1 MSPIQDG
8 AVVDACTLKNF
19 SLVGRMDV
27 LEKHFNSRARWTE
40 AIQREAGRLGLP
52 TLDWLGPAMSAGED
66 IEALIGVDEIRRG
79 LGATRADPATLH
91 LGEAEAIYV
100 LERYHPDWTFVSDD
114 QPAIDFARRRGL
126 TTVDSEAVLA
136 GCYESGLVG
145 CPEAFDLLNSMAD
158 AGRGVRVPPS
168 HWYVCP
174 PPTPGPETRTRPVA
188 EH

>member
-1 MSPIQDG
+1 VNPIQVG
-8 AVVDACTLKNF
+8 IIVDACTLKNF
-19 SLVGRMDV
+19 SVVGRMDV
-27 LEKHFNSRARWTE
+27 LEKHFNNCARWTD

-52 TLDWLGPAMSAGED
+52 PLDWLGPAMSPGQD

-100 LERYHPDWTFVSDD
+100 LERYHSGWTFVSDD

-126 TTVDSEAVLA
+126 TAIDSEALLA
-136 GCYESGLVG
+136 DCYESGLVS
-145 CPEAFDLLNSMAD
+145 CPEAFDLLKSMAD

-168 HWYVCP
+168 HWFVCP
-174 PPTPGPETRTRPVA
+174 PAPGTETRMHSVA
-188 EH
+188 

>member
-1 MSPIQDG
+1 
-8 AVVDACTLKNF
+8 VDACTLKNF
-19 SLVGRMDV
+19 SVVSRMDV
-27 LEKHFNSRARWTE
+27 LEKHFTSRARWTE

-52 TLDWLGPAMSAGED
+52 TLDWLGQALSAGED

-126 TTVDSEAVLA
+126 TAIDSEAVLA
-136 GCYESGLVG
+136 DCYDNGLVG
-145 CPEAFDLLNSMAD
+145 CPEAFDLLNSMAV

-174 PPTPGPETRTRPVA
+174 PRRGPENRMRPVA
-188 EH
+188 

>member
-1 MSPIQDG
+1 VSPIQGG

-19 SLVGRMDV
+19 SVVGRMAV

-100 LERYHPDWTFVSDD
+100 LERYYPDWTFVSDD
-114 QPAIDFARRRGL
+114 KPAIDFARRKGL
-126 TTVDSEAVLA
+126 TAIDSEAVLA
-136 GCYESGLVG
+136 GCYENGLVG
-145 CPEAFDLLNSMAD
+145 CPEAFDLLNFMAD

-168 HWYVCP
+168 HWFVCP
-174 PPTPGPETRTRPVA
+174 PTPRPETRMRPVA
-188 EH
+188 